1 MPGSSINA
9 DPLMTRWKITRG
21 VGNVE
26 SLECVA
32 LPCGICGMCG
42 VAVPCGICGMC
53 GIPMWNAIK
62 EDTIDKYLVC
72 MHV

>member
-1 MPGSSINA
+1 M
-9 DPLMTRWKITRG
+9 
-21 VGNVE
+21 E

-62 EDTIDKYLVC
+62 EDAIDKYLVC
-72 MHV
+72 MHA